1 MGRPKQFDPDAA
13 VASAMHVFWQQG
25 YAATTPGDLVEA
37 LGIGKGSL
45 YLAFASKRGL
55 FEQALRRYGDERVAA
70 LTEVLGRPGSARVR
84 LRAALERLVAPE
96 QAKLRRRGCLAVNT
110 AAELGASDEA
120 AAAIVR
126 SVFDR
131 MESALRATIDDGQR
145 RGELDAELDAA
156 GLASL
161 MLSTLLGM
169 TVLGKTVARPDRLSR
184 IVDAMMAL
192 V

>member
-1 MGRPKQFDPDAA
+1 
-13 VASAMHVFWQQG
+13 
-25 YAATTPGDLVEA
+25 
-37 LGIGKGSL
+37 
-45 YLAFASKRGL
+45 
-55 FEQALRRYGDERVAA
+55 
-70 LTEVLGRPGSARVR
+70 
-84 LRAALERLVAPE
+84 
-96 QAKLRRRGCLAVNT
+96 
-110 AAELGASDEA
+110 
-120 AAAIVR
+120 VR